1 VLPLPLLPLLPLPL
15 PLPLLLLLLI
25 VCWGNGGVGTTEVS
39 GAGGAGFTVSTAF
52 WGGPVGASVSGLR
65 FVSVIT
71 FSHEQTV
78 ITRINAISGADF
90 IKG

>member
-1 VLPLPLLPLLPLPL
+1 LY
-15 PLPLLLLLLI
+15 

-39 GAGGAGFTVSTAF
+39 AGVTGFTVSTDL
-52 WGGPVGASVSGLR
+52 WEGPVGESVSGFR

-78 ITRINAISGADF
+78 INRIDAINGAVF
-90 IKG
+90 IKRAILV

>member
-1 VLPLPLLPLLPLPL
+1 VP
-15 PLPLLLLLLI
+15 LLLLI

-39 GAGGAGFTVSTAF
+39 TGVTGGFAESTAL
-52 WGGPVGASVSGLR
+52 WEGPVGESVSGFR

-78 ITRINAISGADF
+78 INRIDAINGAVF
-90 IKG
+90 IKTVILV